1 MSLRKSP
8 TMTPAMLEANRRNA
22 QRSTGPRTER
32 GKRQSRMNGLRKGG
46 RSPMYRDLLLALHY
60 APPGAIEETARAV
73 LTSEQ
78 AAHPLFAVAVEIAR
92 QAEIEIFEGWR
103 QARERRQKRGPRFCT
118 TEPGISL
125 KT

>member
-8 TMTPAMLEANRRNA
+8 TMTPALLAANRRNA

-73 LTSEQ
+73 LTPEQ
-78 AAHPLFAVAVEIAR
+78 AAHPLFAASVEIAR
-92 QAEIEIFEGWR
+92 QAEIEVFEGWMR
-103 QARERRQKRGPRFCT
+103 AWERRETRGPQ
-118 TEPGISL
+118 IL
-125 KT
+125 DD